1 VTPQVVS
8 PFKEIADMSNLAA
21 ASGSSSSR
29 RGRAYWART
38 IMYWVTTV
46 LIAWEM
52 AMGGV
57 WDLVRISYVRNVM
70 EHLGYP
76 LYFLTIIGIWK
87 IPCAVALL
95 APRFPRLKE
104 WAYAGAVFNYTGA
117 VASHI
122 AVGDGPGKWVG
133 PLVYAAITFVSWALR
148 PPSRRF

>member
-1 VTPQVVS
+1 
-8 PFKEIADMSNLAA
+8 MSHVAA
-21 ASGSSSSR
+21 ASGSPASR
-29 RGRAYWART
+29 RSRAYWART
-38 IMYWVTTV
+38 ITYWVTTV

-57 WDLVRISYVRNVM
+57 WDLVRIPFVRNVM

-95 APRFPRLKE
+95 APRFVRLKE

-122 AVGDGPGKWVG
+122 AVGDGPAKWVG
-133 PLVYAAITFVSWALR
+133 PLIYAAITFASWALR
-148 PPSRRF
+148 PPSRRDLPRGA

>member
-1 VTPQVVS
+1 
-8 PFKEIADMSNLAA
+8 
-21 ASGSSSSR
+21 
-29 RGRAYWART
+29 
-38 IMYWVTTV
+38 
-46 LIAWEM
+46 M
-52 AMGGV
+52 ALGGA
-57 WDLVRISYVRNVM
+57 WDLLRISYVRGVM

-76 LYFLTIIGIWK
+76 LYILSIIGVWK

-133 PLVYAAITFVSWALR
+133 PLIYAAFTLASWALR
-148 PPSRRF
+148 PPSRRLG